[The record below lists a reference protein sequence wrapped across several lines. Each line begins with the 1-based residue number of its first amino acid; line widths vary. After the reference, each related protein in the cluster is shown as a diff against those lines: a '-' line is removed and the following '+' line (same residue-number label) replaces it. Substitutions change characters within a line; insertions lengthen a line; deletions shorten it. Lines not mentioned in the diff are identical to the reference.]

1 MLRLSNLK
9 TDIHTDTASL
19 PNLVAKKLRISS
31 SDISQFKIVKKSI
44 DSRDKSDIK
53 FVYSVD
59 FTAPNEQRLLK
70 NKDMTKLSA
79 HEYRIPIGK
88 FLAEGRPLSSCPV
101 IVGAGPAGLF
111 AANILAEAGLA
122 PIVLERGQPVAQ
134 RTQDIELFHTKR
146 LLNENSN
153 IQFGEGGAGTFS
165 DGKLTTG
172 IRDERISYVL
182 RQFVECGAPE
192 EIEYLAKP
200 HIGTD
205 KLVGVVT
212 NLRKKAE
219 SNGARFIFGAK
230 FAGFTASDS
239 TLTQVRYIDNE
250 SNIHTIDTS
259 ALVLAIGH
267 SSRDTVEVLYENGL
281 YITPKAFSIGVRIEH
296 SQQFINESQYGKF
309 AGDPALG
316 SASYKLS
323 HRLTNGRG
331 VYTFCMCPGGTV
343 VGASSELGC
352 VVTNGMSRYARAL
365 ANANSALLVSVTPAD
380 FAIDGE
386 PPHPLAGIAFQRRLE
401 QLTFELG
408 GSNYSAPIQLVGDF
422 LANRASAQIRQIKPT
437 YMPGVTPANL
447 ADCLPPFVVEGL
459 REGLLAMDKKIACF
473 ADPDAVLTAVESRSS
488 SPVIIKRDPSSFQA
502 NIAGIFPCGEGAG
515 YAGGIMSAAVD
526 GIITAEKVIALTN
539 ML

>member
-9 TDIHTDTASL
+9 TDIHTDTAALSGL
-19 PNLVAKKLRISS
+19 AAKKLRISPA
-31 SDISQFKIVKKSI
+31 DISQFKIAKKSI
-44 DSRDKSDIK
+44 DSRDKDNIR

-59 FTAPNEQRLLK
+59 FAAPNEQRLLK
-70 NKDMTKLSA
+70 NKDVTKLTTQ
-79 HEYRIPIGK
+79 EYQIPVGK
-88 FLAEGRPLSSCPV
+88 PHASRPV

-122 PIVLERGQPVAQ
+122 PIVLERGQPVKQ
-134 RTQDIELFHTKR
+134 RTLDIDLFHTSR
-146 LLNENSN
+146 ILNENSN

-172 IRDERISYVL
+172 ISNERISYVL

-192 EIEYLAKP
+192 EIAYLAKP

-205 KLVGVVT
+205 KLIGVVS
-212 NLRKKAE
+212 NLRQKAE
-219 SNGARFIFGAK
+219 LNGAQFIFGAK
-230 FAGFTASDS
+230 FTGFTAKGD
-239 TLTQVRYIDNE
+239 TLTNVSYIDNTG
-250 SNIHTIDTS
+250 NTHTVDTP

-267 SSRDTVEVLYENGL
+267 SARDTVETLHESGL
-281 YITPKAFSIGVRIEH
+281 HITPKAFSVGVRIEH

-323 HRLTNGRG
+323 HRLANGRG

-343 VGASSELGC
+343 VGAASEHSG

-365 ANANSALLVSVTPAD
+365 ANANSALLVSVTPQD
-380 FAIDGE
+380 FAADGE
-386 PPHPLAGIAFQRRLE
+386 TPHPLAGIAFQHRLE
-401 QLTFELG
+401 RLAFELG
-408 GSNYSAPIQLVGDF
+408 GANYNAPIQLVGDF
-422 LANRASAQIRQIKPT
+422 LAMRESKEIGRITPT

-447 ADCLPPFVVEGL
+447 TDCLPAFIIEGL
-459 REGLLAMDKKIACF
+459 REGILAMDKKIADF
-473 ADPDAVLTAVESRSS
+473 ANPEAVLTAVESRSS
-488 SPVIIKRDPSSFQA
+488 SPVVIKRNPDSFQA
-502 NIAGIFPCGEGAG
+502 NIAGVFPCGEGAG

-539 ML
+539 TL